1 MHMEM
6 NQRNLQLL
14 QADAALAG
22 TDDALRQRLSRLAQ
36 RRITP
41 EKELPPM
48 DFLFNLFDVPCFP
61 RGELV
66 GLTGRAKS
74 GKTFVT
80 SMLMAEAVAPQS
92 SSEYG
97 SIRIPQL
104 HRRRQSP
111 LRVLWLD
118 TEQSEESTQDIL
130 RHRLLPMAGEG
141 ATAFLDVFNV
151 RGECWQ
157 ERLPLLEAAV
167 TELLP
172 DLVILDGIRD
182 LVNDINDGV
191 LAQEVIERLMR
202 LAQEHQCCIVSVLH
216 RNKSAEDRS
225 LRGWIGTELTNKAF
239 EVYGCE
245 KADGRVFALE
255 QLHTR
260 KHDIFDTLRFTVGDG
275 GLPVAIGWNAVT
287 KSTVPMPRPAAPD
300 IVSYPSASVNIT
312 NTTVSQ
318 PTAAEVDATDAI
330 ASTASVTAASDA
342 YKNVKVFGA
351 STTSDDATE
360 TPIAPQAGNGCTG
373 ADGQPVSAS
382 TCRATSTRSTINPH
396 YIVRHADGSWDM
408 NLPLLFSDALR
419 GGIVRHADLVAWLKN
434 AAGLDLMGYRARLIN
449 RAVTARIV
457 LKSRDHVGHVI
468 YALPQQM
475 PTLFDSS

>member
-80 SMLMAEAVAPQS
+80 SMLMAEAAAPQS
-92 SSEYG
+92 SSEHG
-97 SIRIPQL
+97 NIRIPQL
-104 HRRRQSP
+104 RRRRQSP

-130 RHRLLPMAGEG
+130 RHRLLPMAGQG
-141 ATAFLDVFNV
+141 AVAFLDVFNV

-167 TELLP
+167 SELLP

-245 KADGRVFALE
+245 KMDGRVFALE

-260 KHDIFDTLRFTVGDG
+260 KHDIFDTLQFTVGDG
-275 GLPVAIGWNAVT
+275 GLPVAIGWNAAA
-287 KSTVPMPRPAAPD
+287 KAAP
-300 IVSYPSASVNIT
+300 
-312 NTTVSQ
+312 Q
-318 PTAAEVDATDAI
+318 PVVAET
-330 ASTASVTAASDA
+330 
-342 YKNVKVFGA
+342 
-351 STTSDDATE
+351 STTSVAVDSATFTNVKE
-360 TPIAPQAGNGCTG
+360 FSKTGTAADAPQKQTMN
-373 ADGQPVSAS
+373 QRYVVSYS
-382 TCRATSTRSTINPH
+382 GGR
-396 YIVRHADGSWDM
+396 WDM
-408 NLPLLFSDALR
+408 NLPLLFGDALR
-419 GGIVRHADLVAWLKN
+419 GGIVRHADLMAWLKDT
-434 AAGLDLMGYRARLIN
+434 AGLHLMGYRATLIN
-449 RAVTARIV
+449 QAVAGRIIY
-457 LKSRDHVGHVI
+457 KSRDHVGRII
-468 YALPQQM
+468 YALPSQE
-475 PTLFDSS
+475 PLSLFDSS

>member
-80 SMLMAEAVAPQS
+80 SMLMAEAAALQS
-92 SSEYG
+92 SFNGG

-104 HRRRQSP
+104 RRRRQSP

-191 LAQEVIERLMR
+191 LAQEVIERLMH

-275 GLPVAIGWNAVT
+275 GLPVAIGWNSV
-287 KSTVPMPRPAAPD
+287 
-300 IVSYPSASVNIT
+300 PSASRPAVSVPRSVVQSSISQPIAAET
-312 NTTVSQ
+312 NTADV
-318 PTAAEVDATDAI
+318 ATSA
-330 ASTASVTAASDA
+330 ASVSETSDTHR
-342 YKNVKVFGA
+342 NVKVFG
-351 STTSDDATE
+351 
-360 TPIAPQAGNGCTG
+360 
-373 ADGQPVSAS
+373 V
-382 TCRATSTRSTINPH
+382 TCRATSTLPTINPH
-396 YIVRHADGSWDM
+396 YVVRYDDGRWDM
-408 NLPLLFSDALR
+408 NVQLLFNDALR
-419 GGIVRHADLVAWLKN
+419 NGIVRHAELIGWMRN
-434 AAGLDLMGYRARLIN
+434 EAGLANTHYCLALIKRAI
-449 RAVTARIV
+449 AERIA
-457 LKSRDHVGHVI
+457 LKSRDHVGQVI
-468 YALPQQM
+468 YALPPQQ
-475 PTLFDSS
+475 PLDLFDSS